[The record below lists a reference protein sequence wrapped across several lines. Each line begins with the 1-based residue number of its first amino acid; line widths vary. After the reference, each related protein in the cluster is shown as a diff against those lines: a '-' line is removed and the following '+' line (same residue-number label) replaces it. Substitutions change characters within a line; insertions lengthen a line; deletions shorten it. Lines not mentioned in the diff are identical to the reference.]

1 MAVQD
6 CDKISNIVAIQ
17 LLAWNDDLAKEI
29 AELAA
34 TKNYAQT
41 TIAKLWEGGKDLAW
55 RGVNSLELMA
65 KSAEIKIDAIVQSY
79 ILKWQAWEEAL
90 MEVAKQMSKTKDSL
104 YWWVKLLEM
113 IRGGSDVDIKE
124 VARLWDSTLNTSEA
138 MKQMEDAIADYIA
151 SDYSIYRAYNAI
163 EDTLSDAS
171 KKIKDAKQSTKD
183 AKVRL
188 DKGIITDKEFR
199 KIKKENDLTIKT
211 LTKEKEDIKEALKKD
226 YKLAMDKIK
235 EGWNPTGFSKL
246 DSEWAA
252 IKKVFWNEPEKA
264 GKLWTNYIMAREL
277 LAWWEMADEVISIL
291 AKEWENLAWDLTEEW
306 IVKCTNLDTLI
317 ARAFTNTEQ
326 LCNNWILRELYRDK
340 LIQLSAW
347 IRLTEENA
355 DKVKTLINTSLFAEE
370 GMTLSDVMLD
380 NRAYRSMKNLGY
392 KVTERDWERI
402 LNDLQNI
409 AEKFSEDIFWEED
422 IVIKIA
428 WQEVKPQDV
437 VQLIYN
443 ITWDENIIKLLNSRN
458 FSDTSILSIATQK
471 LLWNNDLARQWII
484 NLFKKGK
491 EWSKVTN
498 VRWVFFRA
506 LTGMEVPDWAKVWYF
521 DYRRA
526 LYTKDELSDSKAR
539 LYDLIADKNKL
550 RVEWDIAWDF
560 TKDWQ
565 YSQENVEKLANE
577 IKTNLKWGFLV
588 VNDARWWDNQLLREA
603 VDKLRKEW
611 DLTILYPK
619 GGQMSSFIREWDN
632 LFFKTID
639 DGVYD
644 NVAWTISIQSLWEA
658 KPTREI
664 IASAYEAATGRNW
677 DRLRYQASYND
688 WWVDSLGR
696 QISDQQV
703 EHFSK
708 VHSEMRDENW
718 NLKSAFHWTTKPGF
732 KIFDSR
738 VWDSRFWEYKFWD
751 VNAIYFTSSKENAL
765 TYTDIWVEED
775 WNVIECYLDIR
786 NPYIVDW
793 KWEAWLRMEDEN
805 IRKTFAKEYNKI
817 KKKWSK
823 NVKIANHLDELNEDL
838 KLFNYVLEE
847 DGDGYYHF
855 IYKWDNTKF
864 WQRHIVSYS
873 LDDTNEL
880 FEYWWDYLKV
890 DKLTRFDTDSVVRY
904 VLMQN
909 ARWANYD
916 WIIFKNIRDTWPR
929 WSILEQ
935 ELVDDYVIF
944 NSNQAKTVD
953 NRLPTADPNMH
964 FMEREEVTY
973 NKKWQSLDWNKLTD
987 QQVEYFDGAKTW
999 EDWELKDG
1007 IAELYHGTANWPF
1020 TKFDS
1025 TKANPEWDWWA
1036 GYYSS
1041 NNKLDVHSNYEWWWP
1056 DLEWKISKRADILE
1070 NEWLSREDAEKIARQ
1085 ELENEPA
1092 MLTVYV
1098 KMKNP
1103 AVVGKTIIFD
1113 ELDEDIAYLQDTILD
1128 SARMKYALTDRDE
1141 REIMQIVY
1149 ESLDEWWI
1157 EIEAFKKRLGMALW
1171 DSVVDDTGNL
1181 VSNDIARLILKDL
1194 WYDWIIDPTVA
1205 SKFKWMWLWDWT
1217 VHYIAFEENQYKFVN
1232 NLTPSDNLDMTLQR
1246 RLWQY
1251 SDQADMPATDAL
1263 KVQMFTKD
1271 RTVADIANWYWFP
1284 VEYIHNTDLIQW
1296 IKAYWAYWNGV
1307 IYFTDIV
1314 KESTPPHELFHWIF
1328 NMYVK
1333 GQDSDMYERVLRES
1347 SELFW
1352 VSEYKA
1358 EEILADSFADWF
1370 RTWEFTYWEKL
1381 KKEAEE
1387 LLSKEWKI
1395 KKKGLNKEQKSLVAQ
1410 VLEYFKEIA
1419 RQLWILDNHRAE
1431 VKQMFED
1438 MVNMKYLPDD
1448 WKPINP
1454 ETALAKYN
1462 KELNDAAV
1470 NYFWKMLGL
1479 DSTDPLYVR
1488 NVETKLSEM
1497 LWIDIQTFDSF
1508 TDKASLYR
1516 RIDKQLALERLT
1528 TGNFDRDIVN
1538 IGNVRNEIN
1547 ALSEDDLEKQI
1558 KDKLWVLVNWWP
1570 IKWNENIELIR
1581 EAWFNYNTA
1590 EDMSQLLSAEWKI
1603 ISLVNWVQPASLSLE
1618 DLKTL
1623 FKDKDALKR
1632 RYKEMFFPEQEVTDK
1647 ELDMFVRQIN
1657 WDVYDS
1663 LSIQFVEN
1671 LVKEWYDLPLI
1682 NAKTAMY
1689 DYLNGKLDLN
1699 SDFARAFMYKNN
1711 IAMTSDNLNAI
1722 VEWALPREFSFDFTT
1737 FENKLADESLQWDVS
1752 RVIKREN
1759 QFLPDTYTALSAIEW
1774 ARAWESLWWAEYQ
1787 VLKGT
1792 IDKYVKAM
1800 KEWVRNSK
1808 FTFKDAQK
1816 LKQDFSYAMDTFEQE
1831 IILPKYSKFL
1841 TPEERQSLLWIK
1853 YTAPI
1858 AVWWQNAREVEKML
1872 DNWANRILWR
1882 EEVWPNWERIIHKW
1896 SYQNTMSQL
1905 ASDNDINVAI
1915 AKWYNANDLDEA
1927 TINRIE
1933 RRRNQLISNWSTI
1946 KEINW
1951 EYVVYDVKETLWQTL
1966 NNMPSSIEWYAG
1978 ILALGREWIENLTN
1992 KQAYVLLR
2000 YLEAAKALATT
2011 SNYTTQLMYKQTP
2024 LLAQYSFFTTYAVD
2038 ANTWLPRVMWNNSLA
2053 SDNFFTDILA
2063 SNTIDQDIKNDIF
2076 SDIIKWFR
2084 KNKYVGEDELG
2095 EMIDKAIS
2103 RQIDE
2108 LWKLNTFSPQEIE
2121 TARWKMKN
2129 IYTNMFIPY
2138 SYLRDLPV
2146 EWGIKEKLESTI
2158 KEAYNQAIKDLKAAW
2173 ASDTDDIQK
2182 MIMIRMDDWSSKN
2195 LSDLANVKIDDWKK
2209 TIFNDES
2216 ILVRWADEVNVD
2228 EKFNWRFWEDDEDVE
2243 RRLTKEQKRLR
2254 ENIQNQYTATL
2265 KAIENQSQIISDAE
2279 RELMVSFMSD
2289 VRTDLRK
2296 YSLTNKMVDAL
2307 DAVSWMWEEVA
2318 RWMKNYIIWLRWM
2331 WAYGKMWTSAGIWA
2345 RYDKVREAYRS
2356 FYNMPLESLMK
2367 AKPRNAAEEVAWNAA
2382 RYFKNLERMLGS
2394 ADWKT
2399 WVTTSEAVNK
2409 AFYHIWETF
2418 MNLWA
2423 NWASETWWIRWL
2435 FWMLSWIEQ
2444 NQVLKFFKFS
2454 NPWQASYVKM
2464 FKQSHRRDERLL
2476 EWVGGYRD
2484 YVETI
2489 NNIDRETF
2497 NRLFGTNY
2505 SDWVFK
2511 RVLQWLTW
2519 FTLAG
2524 GWFARRI
2531 NKLLDVAN
2539 SSRLAFRM
2547 LMSYPWQLLTIPQ
2560 QWVAYFLKQIWYEQ
2574 ALWIEDMWRIDAI
2587 RESFWVLDWAYNEL
2601 NITGKLNFNPDSLD
2615 KNAFYNRYWIPTM
2628 KDLYEETG
2636 ITTADD
2642 YINMYAKVDKKYSKP
2657 WKMSNWIKWLDPYKD
2672 NANNFIDWIFA
2683 RNFKN
2688 VAFVKWLRDNSYMKF
2703 SSAEDFLAFMDDA
2716 TVSAE
2721 VKSRLMDAVA
2731 AASGRNFRNI
2741 LWLGFWWLDRP
2752 IGWAGWQNCLYWLMQ
2767 MLNFRWSWW
2776 QNIFKQT
2783 WENFWRLYKATLW
2796 MPWLSREAREKL
2808 VDYLWNTP
2816 EFVNFVTAML
2826 HDLEWSFKLTRYQD
2840 NGRWPDENE
2849 DPWYYFLDYL
2859 SYVRETMNMV
2869 SQWYQ
2874 GIQSFWPLR
2883 PFHEQMNSIL
2893 ESQMDPTIYH
2903 DTWWVWAFFN
2913 ALWKNF
2919 GRQWKPVNWLIEAA
2933 WAFESGERANLK
2945 AYFEKQFFNLSFWSL
2960 RYMVNE
2966 DENSYWYTYEV
2977 SWQVWWI
2984 PSIAMWEA
2992 QIWSDKSFMYAL
3004 DNSETW
3010 KAMQLIADDDVAWED
3025 KKKYRGN
3032 LRKAFVNGSQLFKT
3046 IKNFNKVRKGEY
3058 SKSFFS
3064 SEDLAWIIQQTKA
3077 WKEFYDKWY
3086 VIPSTNKEAEIFMNT
3101 ILNHSQYRPWSREFN
3116 KSLLQFE
3123 DYWHMD
3129 KWKWNA
3135 GDAEMELWLQHMKY
3149 ETNEHWEFV
3158 KKNWKRVVDENWDKL
3173 ITNVKQYY
3181 SNEEY
3186 VANVIYN
3193 YSKDWL
3199 DEHSTDPNYPLYLKM
3214 LWQWNAHML
3223 IESEMDRQ
3231 KAIKNKWLK
3240 KDLKWTDAN
3249 MEAADYR
3256 DTLMRMW
3263 NSVLDGDNITFFEK
3277 LNRLDEDD
3285 ATLAA
3290 LKIIYDQSTELW
3302 RTDIEKFFNIETSKE
3317 DDTIVE
3323 DVKLKSQ
3330 YESVLRQIWQ
3340 IGRAIDEWNEE
3351 RVLAVMSSLTHQF
3364 KNDDP
3369 TGEITAMVINSTYDR
3384 INDAK
3389 NLSPAM
3395 KNEMMIGL
3403 FYDNK
3408 DFIQRNPEKLR
3419 ELLWDAYDE
3428 YARKMN
3434 EMLYKWDGQIIS
3446 NMEELVSRN
3455 EDNIEL
3461 ISGALKKWSG
3471 ASRAIKNAAMKLSWI
3486 SGSWTWNWSYRT
3498 GQRAWQGY
3506 WEWVPV
3512 KIKWADLVKE
3522 LWLKGYNPTNVNE
3535 IVFKHT
3541 PTADFSLSKDIN
3553 RKVKTTK
3560 TQTVSSK
3567 KQLSNIESKTT
3578 KALEAES

>member
-41 TIAKLWEGGKDLAW
+41 TIAKLWGEWKDLVW
-55 RGVNSLELMA
+55 RSVNSLELMA

-90 MEVAKQMSKTKDSL
+90 MEVARQMSKTKDSL

-138 MKQMEDAIADYIA
+138 MKQMEDTIADYIA

-171 KKIKDAKQSTKD
+171 KKIKDVKQSTKD
-183 AKVRL
+183 AKARL
-188 DKGIITDKEFR
+188 DRGIITDKEFK

-211 LTKEKEDIKEALKKD
+211 LTKEKEDIREALKKD
-226 YKLAMDKIK
+226 YKLAVDKIK

-264 GKLWTNYIMAREL
+264 GRLWTNYIMAREL
-277 LAWWEMADEVISIL
+277 LAWWEMADEIISIL

-380 NRAYRSMKNLGY
+380 NRAYRSMKSLGY

-458 FSDTSILSIATQK
+458 FSDTSVLSIATQK

-639 DGVYD
+639 DGIYD

-688 WWVDSLGR
+688 WWVDNLGR

-703 EHFSK
+703 EYFARSAA
-708 VHSEMRDENW
+708 RDENG
-718 NLKSAFHWTTKPGF
+718 NLMVFYHWTNVKFDTFDINAARRQSDIQWMFFSEREDDARWYWQNVWEYYLNITNPAPASVAYDKVF
-732 KIFDSR
+732 KKYKWQTNAWVLAREELQRMGYDWVQSYQWEWIVFDS
-738 VWDSRFWEYKFWD
+738 
-751 VNAIYFTSSKENAL
+751 
-765 TYTDIWVEED
+765 
-775 WNVIECYLDIR
+775 
-786 NPYIVDW
+786 
-793 KWEAWLRMEDEN
+793 
-805 IRKTFAKEYNKI
+805 
-817 KKKWSK
+817 
-823 NVKIANHLDELNEDL
+823 
-838 KLFNYVLEE
+838 
-847 DGDGYYHF
+847 
-855 IYKWDNTKF
+855 
-864 WQRHIVSYS
+864 
-873 LDDTNEL
+873 
-880 FEYWWDYLKV
+880 
-890 DKLTRFDTDSVVRY
+890 
-904 VLMQN
+904 
-909 ARWANYD
+909 
-916 WIIFKNIRDTWPR
+916 
-929 WSILEQ
+929 
-935 ELVDDYVIF
+935 
-944 NSNQAKTVD
+944 NQIKTVD
-953 NRLPTADPNMH
+953 NRLPTADPNIH
-964 FMEREEVTY
+964 FMTRSVDIDTMIPT
-973 NKKWQSLDWNKLTD
+973 KW
-987 QQVEYFDGAKTW
+987 
-999 EDWELKDG
+999 
-1007 IAELYHGTANWPF
+1007 
-1020 TKFDS
+1020 
-1025 TKANPEWDWWA
+1025 
-1036 GYYSS
+1036 
-1041 NNKLDVHSNYEWWWP
+1041 
-1056 DLEWKISKRADILE
+1056 
-1070 NEWLSREDAEKIARQ
+1070 
-1085 ELENEPA
+1085 
-1092 MLTVYV
+1092 
-1098 KMKNP
+1098 
-1103 AVVGKTIIFD
+1103 
-1113 ELDEDIAYLQDTILD
+1113 ELDEYLSSHDITKMMKEWLGTTDNIEDAIFITADGEFIDWIKFRGIYDIAETWGSEVQVEHYSAIDAIVFNDWTRLWHLNEWSEASQAILPTIMDKENLI
-1128 SARMKYALTDRDE
+1128 RMRYFPE
-1141 REIMQIVY
+1141 
-1149 ESLDEWWI
+1149 
-1157 EIEAFKKRLGMALW
+1157 KKQLIL
-1171 DSVVDDTGNL
+1171 S
-1181 VSNDIARLILKDL
+1181 VSNQNLTEWQKRRLSDILKDINE
-1194 WYDWIIDPTVA
+1194 Y
-1205 SKFKWMWLWDWT
+1205 WDWRIDIDWPELKWWYT
-1217 VHYIAFEENQYKFVN
+1217 KIIEPWQKINISDIEWALKTMDERVVYQTNEEILERNKKIKFYWDAEYTTDINNQLSNDV
-1232 NLTPSDNLDMTLQR
+1232 SR
-1246 RLWQY
+1246 RHMRRIWQY
-1251 SDQADMPATDAL
+1251 SDQADMSITDAL

-1271 RTVADIANWYWFP
+1271 RTWEQIATDYGFSI
-1284 VEYIHNTDLIQW
+1284 EYVHWTDMIQW
-1296 IKAYWAYWNGV
+1296 VKAYWAYWNGV

-1314 KESTPPHELFHWIF
+1314 KESTPPHELFHGIF

-1333 GQDSDMYERVLRES
+1333 WQDPDMYERVLADS
-1347 SELFW
+1347 MELFW
-1352 VSEYKA
+1352 VSRRDA
-1358 EEILADSFADWF
+1358 EELMANSFADYF

-1381 KKEAEE
+1381 KKEAEGI
-1387 LLSKEWKI
+1387 LAKEWKI
-1395 KKKGLNKEQKSLVAQ
+1395 KKKWLNKEQKSLVAQ

-1448 WKPINP
+1448 WKPVNP

-1497 LWIDIQTFDSF
+1497 LWIDLQTFDSF
-1508 TDKASLYR
+1508 TNKASLYR

-1538 IGNVRNEIN
+1538 IGNVRKEIN
-1547 ALSEDDLEKQI
+1547 ALSDEDLEKQI

-1792 IDKYVKAM
+1792 IDKYVEAM

-1927 TINRIE
+1927 TIKRIE
-1933 RRRNQLISNWSTI
+1933 RRRDQLISNWSTI
-1946 KEINW
+1946 KEVNW

-1978 ILALGREWIENLTN
+1978 ILALGREWIESLTN

-2038 ANTWLPRVMWNNSLA
+2038 ASTWLPRVMWNNSLA

-2182 MIMIRMDDWSSKN
+2182 MIMIRMDDWTSKN

-2228 EKFNWRFWEDDEDVE
+2228 EKFNWRFWEDSDDVE

-2254 ENIQNQYTATL
+2254 ENIQNQYAATL
-2265 KAIENQSQIISDAE
+2265 KAIENQSQIISDSE

-2331 WAYGKMWTSAGIWA
+2331 WTYGKFRTADIWA

-2394 ADWKT
+2394 VDWKT

-2423 NWASETWWIRWL
+2423 NWASETSWIRWL

-2454 NPWQASYVKM
+2454 NPNQPSYVKM

-2524 GWFARRI
+2524 GWFYRRI

-2601 NITGKLNFNPDSLD
+2601 NIMGKLNFNPDSLD

-2657 WKMSNWIKWLDPYKD
+2657 WKMSSWIKWLDPYKD

-2688 VAFVKWLRDNSYMKF
+2688 IAFVKWLRDNSYMKF
-2703 SSAEDFLAFMDDA
+2703 SSAEDFLEFMNDA

-2731 AASGRNFRNI
+2731 ASSGRNFRNI

-2919 GRQWKPVNWLIEAA
+2919 GRQWKPVNRLIELA
-2933 WAFESGERANLK
+2933 WAYESWWLSNMR

-3025 KKKYRGN
+3025 KKKYWGN
-3032 LRKAFVNGSQLFKT
+3032 LGKAFVNGSQLFKT

-3058 SKSFFS
+3058 NKSFFS
-3064 SEDLAWIIQQTKA
+3064 SEDLAWTIQQTKA

-3086 VIPSTNKEAEIFMNT
+3086 VIPSTNEEAVTFIKT
-3101 ILNHSQYRPWSREFN
+3101 ILNHSEYRPGSKQFN

-3123 DYWHMD
+3123 DFGHMD
-3129 KWKWNA
+3129 AAKWNT
-3135 GDAEMELWLQHMKY
+3135 GDAQMELWLEHMKY
-3149 ETNEHWEFV
+3149 KTNEHWEFV
-3158 KKNWKRVVDENWDKL
+3158 KKDWERVVDENWNKL

-3214 LWQWNAHML
+3214 LWQWNANML
-3223 IESEMDRQ
+3223 IDSELNRI
-3231 KAIKNKWLK
+3231 KAIRNKWVK
-3240 KDLKWTDAN
+3240 WDLKWTDAN
-3249 MEAADYR
+3249 LNAAEYR
-3256 DTLMRMW
+3256 DMILRMG
-3263 NSVLDGDNITFFEK
+3263 NSILDWDNITFFEK

-3302 RTDIEKFFNIETSKE
+3302 RTDIEKFFDIETNKE
-3317 DDTIVE
+3317 DDAIVE

-3340 IGRAIDEWNEE
+3340 IGRAIDEWNAD
-3351 RVLAVMSSLTHQF
+3351 RVIATMSSLTHQF
-3364 KNDDP
+3364 KNADP
-3369 TGEITAMVINSTYDR
+3369 TGEVTAMVINSTYDR
-3384 INDAK
+3384 INEAK
-3389 NLSPAM
+3389 NMGPAL

-3428 YARKMN
+3428 FARKMN

-3455 EDNIEL
+3455 EDNIKA

-3471 ASRAIKNAAMKLSWI
+3471 ASKAIKSSAMNLSWA
-3486 SGSWTWNWSYRT
+3486 SGSWIWNWKYKT

-3535 IVFKHT
+3535 IVFKYT
-3541 PTADFSLSKDIN
+3541 PHIDLSLKKDIN
-3553 RKVKTTK
+3553 REVKWPK
-3560 TQTVSSK
+3560 TQTISSK
-3567 KQLSNIESKTT
+3567 KQLSNLEKKTT
-3578 KALEAES
+3578 KALETES

>member
-41 TIAKLWEGGKDLAW
+41 TIAKLWGEWEDLAW
-55 RGVNSLELMA
+55 RSVNSLELMA

-90 MEVAKQMSKTKDSL
+90 MEVAKQMSKEKRSL
-104 YWWVKLLEM
+104 YGWVKLLEM

-124 VARLWDSTLNTSEA
+124 VARLWDNTLDTSTA
-138 MKQMEDAIADYIA
+138 MKQMEDTIADYVA

-163 EDTLSDAS
+163 EDTLADTS
-171 KKIKDAKQSTKD
+171 KKIDDAKQTIKD

-188 DKGIITDKEFR
+188 DRWIITDKEFR

-211 LTKEKEDIKEALKKD
+211 LTKEKDEIKEVLEKD
-226 YKLAMDKIK
+226 YKLAIDKIK
-235 EGWNPTGFSKL
+235 AGWNPTWFSKL

-252 IKKVFWNEPEKA
+252 IKKVFWNDTTKA
-264 GKLWTNYIMAREL
+264 SKTWTNYIMAREL
-277 LAWWEMADEVISIL
+277 LAWWEMADEVLSVL
-291 AKEWENLAWDLTEEW
+291 AKEWENLVWDLTEEW

-326 LCNNWILRELYRDK
+326 LCNNWMLRELYRDK
-340 LIQLSAW
+340 LIQLSVW
-347 IRLTEENA
+347 TRLTEENA
-355 DKVKTLINTSLFAEE
+355 SKVKTLINTSLFAEE
-370 GMTLSDVMLD
+370 GMTLSDVVLD
-380 NRAYRSMKNLGY
+380 NRVYRSMKNLGY
-392 KVTERDWERI
+392 KVTEGDGERI
-402 LNDLQNI
+402 LNDLQRI
-409 AEKFSEDIFWEED
+409 AKAFAEDTFWDED

-428 WQEVKPQDV
+428 WQEMRPQDV
-437 VQLIYN
+437 VQLIYDA
-443 ITWDENIIKLLNSRN
+443 TWDENIIKLLNSKN

-471 LLWNNDLARQWII
+471 LLWNNELAREWII
-484 NLFKKGK
+484 NLFKKWK
-491 EWSKVTN
+491 EWNKITN
-498 VRWVFFRA
+498 SRWVFFRA

-539 LYDLIADKNKL
+539 LYDLISDKNKL
-550 RVEWDIAWDF
+550 RVEWDAVWDF

-619 GGQMSSFIREWDN
+619 WGQMSSFVWEWDN

-639 DGVYD
+639 DNLYD
-644 NVAWTISIQSLWEA
+644 DIAWTISIQSLWAA

-664 IASAYEAATGRNW
+664 LASAYEAATGRNG
-677 DRLRYQASYND
+677 DKLRYQASYSD
-688 WWVDSLGR
+688 WWVDNLGR

-703 EHFSK
+703 EYFARS
-708 VHSEMRDENW
+708 VTRDENG
-718 NLKSAFHWTTKPGF
+718 NLMVFYHWTNVKFDTFDINAARRHTDIQWMFFSEREEEAKWYWQNVWEYYLNITNPAPASVAYDKVF
-732 KIFDSR
+732 KKYRWQTNAWVLAREELQRMGYDWVQSYSWEWIVFDS
-738 VWDSRFWEYKFWD
+738 
-751 VNAIYFTSSKENAL
+751 NQ
-765 TYTDIWVEED
+765 
-775 WNVIECYLDIR
+775 
-786 NPYIVDW
+786 
-793 KWEAWLRMEDEN
+793 
-805 IRKTFAKEYNKI
+805 I
-817 KKKWSK
+817 K
-823 NVKIANHLDELNEDL
+823 A
-838 KLFNYVLEE
+838 
-847 DGDGYYHF
+847 
-855 IYKWDNTKF
+855 
-864 WQRHIVSYS
+864 
-873 LDDTNEL
+873 
-880 FEYWWDYLKV
+880 
-890 DKLTRFDTDSVVRY
+890 
-904 VLMQN
+904 
-909 ARWANYD
+909 
-916 WIIFKNIRDTWPR
+916 
-929 WSILEQ
+929 
-935 ELVDDYVIF
+935 
-944 NSNQAKTVD
+944 VD
-953 NRLPTADPNMH
+953 NRLPTTDSNTH
-964 FMEREEVTY
+964 FMERENLYTINWKDRSEYYALPTEKELEEY
-973 NKKWQSLDWNKLTD
+973 LKKHNIEQ
-987 QQVEYFDGAKTW
+987 
-999 EDWELKDG
+999 ELKDLFW
-1007 IAELYHGTANWPF
+1007 ITDDPNDAIFITTDWEFISWYWLDKEKYPWTQWIQVEHETAMDVLFFWDRRWIWRWLWRESRAWHHLLPLVMWKTWLIRVRPQLNGTFSIQVGKRWITNFQKSAI
-1020 TKFDS
+1020 
-1025 TKANPEWDWWA
+1025 WDIIKE
-1036 GYYSS
+1036 Y
-1041 NNKLDVHSNYEWWWP
+1041 NT
-1056 DLEWKISKRADILE
+1056 
-1070 NEWLSREDAEKIARQ
+1070 SR
-1085 ELENEPA
+1085 NS
-1092 MLTVYV
+1092 
-1098 KMKNP
+1098 
-1103 AVVGKTIIFD
+1103 GKTIFFESSAWQYNKEIRD
-1113 ELDEDIAYLQDTILD
+1113 EITNIDRIIELADNAPEFKYFNAVVD
-1128 SARMKYALTDRDE
+1128 SHNKNIDKIWERVNIGDKLIPDNISRMKRVKGYAS
-1141 REIMQIVY
+1141 Q
-1149 ESLDEWWI
+1149 
-1157 EIEAFKKRLGMALW
+1157 
-1171 DSVVDDTGNL
+1171 
-1181 VSNDIARLILKDL
+1181 
-1194 WYDWIIDPTVA
+1194 P
-1205 SKFKWMWLWDWT
+1205 
-1217 VHYIAFEENQYKFVN
+1217 
-1232 NLTPSDNLDMTLQR
+1232 DM
-1246 RLWQY
+1246 
-1251 SDQADMPATDAL
+1251 SITDAL
-1263 KVQMFTKD
+1263 KVEMFTKD
-1271 RTVADIANWYWFP
+1271 RTAQQIIDGYWFP
-1284 VEYIHNTDLIQW
+1284 MKILHDTDLIEW
-1296 IKAYWAYWNGV
+1296 VKAWWAWGDNMLQ
-1307 IYFTDIV
+1307 FTDMV
-1314 KESTPPHELFHWIF
+1314 KESTVPHELFHAIF
-1328 NMYVK
+1328 NTYVGK
-1333 GQDSDMYERVLRES
+1333 EQYDRVLEDAMK
-1347 SELFW
+1347 LFQ
-1352 VSEYKA
+1352 VNAYNA
-1358 EEILADSFADWF
+1358 EEILANSFADWF
-1370 RTWEFTYWEKL
+1370 KTWNFTYWDKL
-1381 KKEAEE
+1381 KAIT
-1387 LLSKEWKI
+1387 W
-1395 KKKGLNKEQKSLVAQ
+1395 KKKLTKEQKTFLQRVKDFFEDLAETLWLVD
-1410 VLEYFKEIA
+1410 
-1419 RQLWILDNHRAE
+1419 RHRAE
-1431 VKQMFED
+1431 VEQMFED

-1448 WKPINP
+1448 WKPVNP
-1454 ETALAKYN
+1454 ETALTKYN

-1470 NYFWKMLGL
+1470 NYFWKMLWL
-1479 DSTDPLYVR
+1479 DATDPLYAR
-1488 NVETKLSEM
+1488 NVETKLADM
-1497 LWIDIQTFDSF
+1497 LWISLDSFDSF

-1516 RIDKQLALERLT
+1516 RIDKQLWLELLT
-1528 TGNFDRDIVN
+1528 TGKFDREIVDIVN
-1538 IGNVRNEIN
+1538 IRKEIGG
-1547 ALSEDDLEKQI
+1547 LSEDDLEKQI
-1558 KDKLWVLVNWWP
+1558 KDELWVLAEWWA

-1603 ISLVNWVQPASLSLE
+1603 ISLIKWTQSASLSLG
-1618 DLKTL
+1618 DLKKL
-1623 FKDKDALKR
+1623 FKDKEELKK
-1632 RYKEMFFPEQEVTDK
+1632 RYKEMFFAEQEVDDK
-1647 ELDMFVRQIN
+1647 VLDKFVKQIN

-1722 VEWALPREFSFDFTT
+1722 IEWALPREFSFDFTT
-1737 FENKLADESLQWDVS
+1737 FENKLADESSQGNIS
-1752 RVIKREN
+1752 RVIKRKN
-1759 QFLPDTYTALSAIEW
+1759 QFLPDTYTALSAIEG
-1774 ARAWESLWWAEYQ
+1774 ARAWENLWWAEYQ

-1792 IDKYVKAM
+1792 VDKYVKAM
-1800 KEWVRNSK
+1800 KEWVKNSD
-1808 FTFKDAQK
+1808 FTFRDAQK
-1816 LKQDFSYAMDTFEQE
+1816 LKQEFSYAMDTFEQE

-1853 YTAPI
+1853 YSAPI

-1882 EEVWPNWERIIHKW
+1882 EEIWPNWERIVHKW

-1905 ASDNDINVAI
+1905 ANDNDINVAI
-1915 AKWYNANDLDEA
+1915 AKWYDAGSLDDA
-1927 TINRIE
+1927 TIKRIE
-1933 RRRNQLISNWSTI
+1933 RRRDQLISNWSTI
-1946 KEINW
+1946 KEVNW
-1951 EYVVYDVKETLWQTL
+1951 EYVVYDVKETLRQTL

-1978 ILALGREWIENLTN
+1978 ILALGREGIESLTN

-2038 ANTWLPRVMWNNSLA
+2038 ASTWLPRVMWNNSLA
-2053 SDNFFTDILA
+2053 SDNFFADILS
-2063 SNTIDQDIKNDIF
+2063 SNAIDQDIKKDVF
-2076 SDIIKWFR
+2076 ADIIKWFR
-2084 KNKYVGEDELG
+2084 ENKYVTEDELG
-2095 EMIDKAIS
+2095 KMIDKAID

-2108 LWKLNTFSPQEIE
+2108 LWKLDIFSPQEKK

-2138 SYLRDLPV
+2138 SYLRDLPI
-2146 EWGIKEKLESTI
+2146 EWGIREKLESTI
-2158 KEAYNQAIKDLKAAW
+2158 KEAYNQAIKDLQAAW

-2182 MIMIRMDDWSSKN
+2182 MIMIRMDDWGSKN
-2195 LSDLANVKIDDWKK
+2195 LSELANVKIDDWKK

-2243 RRLTKEQKRLR
+2243 RRLTKEQKKLR
-2254 ENIQNQYTATL
+2254 EDIQNQYSATL
-2265 KAIENQSQIISDAE
+2265 QAIENQSQIISDAE

-2307 DAVSWMWEEVA
+2307 DAVSWMWEEVS

-2331 WAYGKMWTSAGIWA
+2331 WTYGRIRTADIWA
-2345 RYDKVREAYRS
+2345 RYDKVREAYKT
-2356 FYNMPLESLMK
+2356 FYNMPLESLER
-2367 AKPRNAAEEVAWNAA
+2367 AKPRPWAEEVAWNAA
-2382 RYFKNLERMLGS
+2382 KYFKNLERMLGS
-2394 ADWKT
+2394 ADGVT
-2399 WVTTSEAVNK
+2399 WVTTSAEVNR
-2409 AFYHIWETF
+2409 AFYHIWEVF

-2444 NQVLKFFKFS
+2444 NQILKFFKFS
-2454 NPWQASYVKM
+2454 NPNQASYVKA
-2464 FKQSHRRDERLL
+2464 FKQTHKRDGRLL
-2476 EWVGGYRD
+2476 ELVGWYRD

-2489 NNIDRETF
+2489 NNITREQF
-2497 NRLFGTNY
+2497 NSLFGTNY
-2505 SDWVFK
+2505 SDWAFK
-2511 RVLQWLTW
+2511 RVLQWLSW

-2524 GWFARRI
+2524 WWFARRI

-2547 LMSYPWQLLTIPQ
+2547 MMSYPWQLLTIPQ
-2560 QWVAYFLKQIWYEQ
+2560 QWVAYFLKQLWYEQ

-2587 RESFWVLDWAYNEL
+2587 RESFWILDWAYNEL
-2601 NITGKLNFNPDSLD
+2601 NITRKLGFNPDSLD
-2615 KNAFYNRYWIPTM
+2615 KSAFYNRYWIPTTE
-2628 KDLYEETG
+2628 DLYKETG

-2657 WKMSNWIKWLDPYKD
+2657 WKISSWIKWLDPYKD

-2688 VAFVKWLRDNSYMKF
+2688 IAFVKWLRDNSYMKF
-2703 SSAEDFLAFMDDA
+2703 ASAEDFLEFMNDA

-2721 VKSRLMDAVA
+2721 VKSRLMDAIA
-2731 AASGRNFRNI
+2731 ASSGRNFRNI
-2741 LWLGFWWLDRP
+2741 LWLWFWWLDRP
-2752 IGWAGWQNCLYWLMQ
+2752 IGWAGWQNILYWLMQ
-2767 MLNFRWSWW
+2767 LFNFRWSWW

-2783 WENFWRLYKATLW
+2783 WENFWRMYKATLW

-2816 EFVNFVTAML
+2816 EFVNFVTALL
-2826 HDLEWSFKLTRYQD
+2826 HDLEWSFKLQRYQD

-2849 DPWYYFLDYL
+2849 DPRHYFLDYL
-2859 SYVRETMNMV
+2859 SYMRETMNMV

-2874 GIQSFWPLR
+2874 GIQSFWPIR
-2883 PFHEQMNSIL
+2883 PFYEWINSIL

-2919 GRQWKPVNWLIEAA
+2919 GRQRKPINWFVELA
-2933 WAFESGERANLK
+2933 WARQSWWPENMRAYIER
-2945 AYFEKQFFNLSFWSL
+2945 QFFNLSFWSL

-3010 KAMQLIADDDVAWED
+3010 KTIQLIADDDVAWSD

-3032 LRKAFVNGSQLFKT
+3032 LWKAFVNGSQLLKT
-3046 IKNFNKVRKGEY
+3046 GKNLIKIKNWEY
-3058 SKSFFS
+3058 NKSFFS

-3086 VIPSTNKEAEIFMNT
+3086 VIPSTNEEAVTFIKT
-3101 ILNHSQYRPWSREFN
+3101 ILNHSEYRPGSKQFN

-3123 DYWHMD
+3123 DFGHMD
-3129 KWKWNA
+3129 AAKWNA
-3135 GDAEMELWLQHMKY
+3135 GDAQMELWLEHMKY
-3149 ETNEHWEFV
+3149 KTNEHWEFV
-3158 KKNWKRVVDENWDKL
+3158 KKNWERVVDENWNKL
-3173 ITNVKQYY
+3173 ITNIKQYY

-3186 VANVIYN
+3186 VSNVIYN

-3199 DEHSTDPNYPLYLKM
+3199 DEHSSDPNYPLYLKM

-3223 IESEMDRQ
+3223 IESELNKR
-3231 KAIKNKWLK
+3231 KAIHNKWVK
-3240 KDLKWTDAN
+3240 WDLKWTDAN
-3249 MEAADYR
+3249 LDAAEYR
-3256 DTLMRMW
+3256 DMILKMG
-3263 NSVLDGDNITFFEK
+3263 NSILDGDNITFFEK

-3290 LKIIYDQSTELW
+3290 LKIIRDQATELW
-3302 RTDIEKFFNIETSKE
+3302 RTDIEKFFDVETSKE

-3323 DVKLKSQ
+3323 DVKLKPQ

-3340 IGRAIDEWNEE
+3340 IGRAIDEWNAD
-3351 RVLAVMSSLTHQF
+3351 RVIAIMSSLTHQF

-3384 INDAK
+3384 INEAK
-3389 NLSPAM
+3389 NLSPMM

-3408 DFIQRNPEKLR
+3408 DFIQRNPEKMR

-3446 NMEELVSRN
+3446 NMEELITRN
-3455 EDNIEL
+3455 EDAAEI
-3461 ISGALKKWSG
+3461 ISKAAKKWSW
-3471 ASRAIKNAAMKLSWI
+3471 ASKALKNAATNFSWI
-3486 SGSWTWNWSYRT
+3486 SGSWVGNGSHTT

-3512 KIKWADLVKE
+3512 KVKWADLVKE

-3541 PTADFSLSKDIN
+3541 PTADFSLAKDIN
-3553 RKVKTTK
+3553 RKIKTTK
-3560 TQTVSSK
+3560 SQTISSK
-3567 KQLSNIESKTT
+3567 KQLSKLEEKAAKAIET
-3578 KALEAES
+3578 ES

>member
-6 CDKISNIVAIQ
+6 CDEISNIVAIQ

-41 TIAKLWEGGKDLAW
+41 TLAKLWGEWKDLAW
-55 RGVNSLELMA
+55 RSVNSLELMA

-90 MEVAKQMSKTKDSL
+90 MEVAKQMSKEKRSL
-104 YWWVKLLEM
+104 YGWVKLLEM

-124 VARLWDSTLNTSEA
+124 VARLWDDTLDASTA
-138 MKQMEDAIADYIA
+138 MKQMEDTIADYVA

-163 EDTLSDAS
+163 EDTLADTS
-171 KKIKDAKQSTKD
+171 KKIDDAKQTIKD

-188 DKGIITDKEFR
+188 DRWIITDKEFR
-199 KIKKENDLTIKT
+199 KIKKENDLAIKT
-211 LTKEKEDIKEALKKD
+211 LTKEKDEIKEALKKD
-226 YKLAMDKIK
+226 YKLAIDKIK
-235 EGWNPTGFSKL
+235 AGWNPTWFSKL

-277 LAWWEMADEVISIL
+277 LAWWEMADEVLSVL

-326 LCNNWILRELYRDK
+326 LCNNWMLRELYRDK

-347 IRLTEENA
+347 TRLTEENVS
-355 DKVKTLINTSLFAEE
+355 KVKTLINTSLFAEE
-370 GMTLSDVMLD
+370 GMTLSDVVLD
-380 NRAYRSMKNLGY
+380 NRVYRSMKNLGY
-392 KVTERDWERI
+392 KVTERDGERI
-402 LNDLQNI
+402 LNDLQRVAKAF
-409 AEKFSEDIFWEED
+409 AEDTFWDED

-428 WQEVKPQDV
+428 WQEMKPQDV
-437 VQLIYN
+437 VQLIYDA
-443 ITWDENIIKLLNSRN
+443 TWDENIIKLLNSKN

-471 LLWNNDLARQWII
+471 LLWNNELAREWII
-484 NLFKKGK
+484 NLFKKWK
-491 EWSKVTN
+491 EWNKITN
-498 VRWVFFRA
+498 SRWVFFRA
-506 LTGMEVPDWAKVWYF
+506 LTGIEVPDGAKVWYF

-539 LYDLIADKNKL
+539 LYDMIANKNKL
-550 RVEWDIAWDF
+550 RVEWDTIWDF

-577 IKTNLKWGFLV
+577 IKANLKWGFLV

-619 GGQMSSFIREWDN
+619 GWQTSSFVWEWDN
-632 LFFKTID
+632 LFFKTVD
-639 DGVYD
+639 DNLYD
-644 NVAWTISIQSLWEA
+644 DIAWTISIQSLWAA

-664 IASAYEAATGRNW
+664 LASAYEAATGRNG
-677 DRLRYQASYND
+677 DKLRYQASYND
-688 WWVDSLGR
+688 WWVDNLGR

-703 EHFSK
+703 EHFAQS
-708 VHSEMRDENW
+708 VVRDENG
-718 NLKSAFHWTTKPGF
+718 NLLVVYHNTDAEFD
-732 KIFDSR
+732 IFDLSKASDWV
-738 VWDSRFWEYKFWD
+738 VWVGF
-751 VNAIYFTSSKENAL
+751 YFTPEAELAKD
-765 TYTDIWVEED
+765 YWGRR
-775 WNVIECYLDIR
+775 IEAYLDIR
-786 NPYIVDW
+786 NPLVLWMDYYDNFWKYITYDKMLAFVN
-793 KWEAWLRMEDEN
+793 WLRNVEWFDEKMIDKYIGEIN
-805 IRKTFAKEYNKI
+805 RKKYSRDDFGYWARESIMGEAKRLNKQ
-817 KKKWSK
+817 SE
-823 NVKIANHLDELNEDL
+823 VLD
-838 KLFNYVLEE
+838 V
-847 DGDGYYHF
+847 
-855 IYKWDNTKF
+855 
-864 WQRHIVSYS
+864 
-873 LDDTNEL
+873 
-880 FEYWWDYLKV
+880 
-890 DKLTRFDTDSVVRY
+890 LTRTT
-904 VLMQN
+904 
-909 ARWANYD
+909 WYD
-916 WIIFKNIRDTWPR
+916 WIALKPGSGYPD
-929 WSILEQ
+929 E
-935 ELVDDYVIF
+935 YVAF
-944 NSNQAKTVD
+944 SPNQIKAVD
-953 NRLPTADPNMH
+953 NRLPTADPNIH
-964 FMEREEVTY
+964 FMEREWRWYSLIPTKEEVDEYLSKNNISKKLEEIFWTTDNIEDAIFITADGKMIDGVSFTDKAWYYVTEYEWANIWAEHQAAIDYIIFHWNRWLKGHSQSTDASRFLLTAAMQKEGLIRFRYFPEGLHIDIWVATSKITKKQESIIQKIASRMNSDLKETIDEWDDWMKIKAFVYSMWDDEWRQWGGAVKTNERWILYPDNIINQIKSLEDVTDY
-973 NKKWQSLDWNKLTD
+973 NKWFPWMNIDELNKK
-987 QQVEYFDGAKTW
+987 QIQK
-999 EDWELKDG
+999 
-1007 IAELYHGTANWPF
+1007 AE
-1020 TKFDS
+1020 
-1025 TKANPEWDWWA
+1025 E
-1036 GYYSS
+1036 
-1041 NNKLDVHSNYEWWWP
+1041 EWWH
-1056 DLEWKISKRADILE
+1056 I
-1070 NEWLSREDAEKIARQ
+1070 
-1085 ELENEPA
+1085 
-1092 MLTVYV
+1092 V
-1098 KMKNP
+1098 
-1103 AVVGKTIIFD
+1103 TINSP
-1113 ELDEDIAYLQDTILD
+1113 E
-1128 SARMKYALTDRDE
+1128 
-1141 REIMQIVY
+1141 
-1149 ESLDEWWI
+1149 
-1157 EIEAFKKRLGMALW
+1157 
-1171 DSVVDDTGNL
+1171 DSVWEV
-1181 VSNDIARLILKDL
+1181 
-1194 WYDWIIDPTVA
+1194 
-1205 SKFKWMWLWDWT
+1205 F
-1217 VHYIAFEENQYKFVN
+1217 
-1232 NLTPSDNLDMTLQR
+1232 QR

-1251 SDQADMPATDAL
+1251 ASEEDMPITDAL
-1263 KVQMFTKD
+1263 KVEMFTKD
-1271 RTVADIANWYWFP
+1271 RTAQQIADGYWFP
-1284 VEYIHNTDLIQW
+1284 MKILHDTDLIEW
-1296 IKAYWAYWNGV
+1296 VKAWWAWGNGMLQ
-1307 IYFTDIV
+1307 FTDMV
-1314 KESTPPHELFHWIF
+1314 KESTVPHELFHAIF
-1328 NMYVK
+1328 NTYVGK
-1333 GQDSDMYERVLRES
+1333 EQYDRVLEDAS
-1347 SELFW
+1347 KLFQ
-1352 VSEYKA
+1352 VSKYDA
-1358 EEILADSFADWF
+1358 EEILANSFADWF
-1370 RTWEFTYWEKL
+1370 KTWNFTYWDKL
-1381 KKEAEE
+1381 KAI
-1387 LLSKEWKI
+1387 SW
-1395 KKKGLNKEQKSLVAQ
+1395 KKKLTKEQKTFLQRVKDFFEDLAETLWLVD
-1410 VLEYFKEIA
+1410 
-1419 RQLWILDNHRAE
+1419 RHRAE
-1431 VKQMFED
+1431 VEQMFED

-1448 WKPINP
+1448 WKPVNP
-1454 ETALAKYN
+1454 EMALAKYN

-1470 NYFWKMLGL
+1470 NYFWKMLWL
-1479 DSTDPLYVR
+1479 DATDPLYAR
-1488 NVETKLSEM
+1488 NVETKLADM
-1497 LWIDIQTFDSF
+1497 LWISLDSFDSF

-1516 RIDKQLALERLT
+1516 RIDKQLWLELLT
-1528 TGNFDRDIVN
+1528 TGKFDREIVDIVN
-1538 IGNVRNEIN
+1538 VRKEISD
-1547 ALSEDDLEKQI
+1547 LSEDDLEKQI
-1558 KDKLWVLVNWWP
+1558 KDKLWILVDWWP

-1603 ISLVNWVQPASLSLE
+1603 ISLVKWVQPASLSLE

-1632 RYKEMFFPEQEVTDK
+1632 KYKEMFFPEQEVDDK
-1647 ELDMFVRQIN
+1647 KLDKFVKQIN

-1737 FENKLADESLQWDVS
+1737 FENKLADDSLQGNIS

-1759 QFLPDTYTALSAIEW
+1759 QFLPDTYTALSAIEG
-1774 ARAWESLWWAEYQ
+1774 ARAWENLWWAEYQ

-1800 KEWVRNSK
+1800 KEWVKNSN
-1808 FTFKDAQK
+1808 FTFRDAQK
-1816 LKQDFSYAMDTFEQE
+1816 LKQEFSYAMDTFEQE

-1853 YTAPI
+1853 YSAPI

-1915 AKWYNANDLDEA
+1915 AKWYDASSLDDA
-1927 TINRIE
+1927 TIKRIE
-1933 RRRNQLISNWSTI
+1933 RRRDQLISNWSTI
-1946 KEINW
+1946 KEVNW
-1951 EYVVYDVKETLWQTL
+1951 EYVVYDVKETLWWTL

-1978 ILALGREWIENLTN
+1978 ILALGKDWIESLTN
-1992 KQAYVLLR
+1992 KQAYILLR

-2038 ANTWLPRVMWNNSLA
+2038 ASTWLPRVMWNNSLA
-2053 SDNFFTDILA
+2053 SDNFFTDILS
-2063 SNTIDQDIKNDIF
+2063 SNTIDQDIKKDVF
-2076 SDIIKWFR
+2076 ADIIKWFR
-2084 KNKYVGEDELG
+2084 KNKYVTEDELG
-2095 EMIDKAIS
+2095 KMIDGAIS

-2146 EWGIKEKLESTI
+2146 EWGIREKLESTI
-2158 KEAYNQAIKDLKAAW
+2158 KEAYNQAIKDLQAAW

-2243 RRLTKEQKRLR
+2243 RRLTKEQKKLR
-2254 ENIQNQYTATL
+2254 ENIQNQYSATL
-2265 KAIENQSQIISDAE
+2265 QAIENQSQIISDTE

-2331 WAYGKMWTSAGIWA
+2331 WTYGKFRTADIWA
-2345 RYDKVREAYRS
+2345 RYDKVREAYRT
-2356 FYNMPLESLMK
+2356 FYNMPLESLER
-2367 AKPRNAAEEVAWNAA
+2367 AKPRPWAEEVAWNAA

-2394 ADWKT
+2394 ADGAT
-2399 WVTTSEAVNK
+2399 WVTTSAEVNR
-2409 AFYHIWETF
+2409 AFYHLWEVF

-2444 NQVLKFFKFS
+2444 NQILKFFKFS
-2454 NPWQASYVKM
+2454 NSNQASYVEV
-2464 FKQSHRRDERLL
+2464 FKQTHKRDERLL
-2476 EWVGGYRD
+2476 EWIGWYRD
-2484 YVETI
+2484 YVENI
-2489 NNIDRETF
+2489 NKITREQF
-2497 NRLFGTNY
+2497 NSLFGTNY

-2511 RVLQWLTW
+2511 RVLQWLSW

-2524 GWFARRI
+2524 GWFYRRI

-2539 SSRLAFRM
+2539 SSWLAFRM
-2547 LMSYPWQLLTIPQ
+2547 MMSYPWQLLTIPQ

-2574 ALWIEDMWRIDAI
+2574 ALWIEDMWRIDTI
-2587 RESFWVLDWAYNEL
+2587 RESFWILDWAYNEL
-2601 NITGKLNFNPDSLD
+2601 NITRKLGFNPDSLD
-2615 KNAFYNRYWIPTM
+2615 KNAFYNRYWIPTT
-2628 KDLYEETG
+2628 KDLYEDTG

-2657 WKMSNWIKWLDPYKD
+2657 WKMSSWIKWLDPYKD

-2688 VAFVKWLRDNSYMKF
+2688 IAFVKWLRDNSYMKF
-2703 SSAEDFLAFMDDA
+2703 ASAEDFLEFMNDA

-2731 AASGRNFRNI
+2731 ASSGRNFRNI

-2752 IGWAGWQNCLYWLMQ
+2752 MGWAGWQNILYWLMQ
-2767 MLNFRWSWW
+2767 LLNFRWSWW

-2783 WENFWRLYKATLW
+2783 WENFWRMYKATLW

-2826 HDLEWSFKLTRYQD
+2826 HDLEWSFKLARYQD

-2849 DPWYYFLDYL
+2849 DPRYYFLDYL
-2859 SYVRETMNMV
+2859 SYIRETMNMV

-2874 GIQSFWPLR
+2874 GIQSFWPMR
-2883 PFHEQMNSIL
+2883 PFHEWVSSVL

-2919 GRQWKPVNWLIEAA
+2919 GRQWKPINWLVELA
-2933 WAFESGERANLK
+2933 WAGQSWWAENMRA
-2945 AYFEKQFFNLSFWSL
+2945 YIEKQFFNLSFWSL

-3010 KAMQLIADDDVAWED
+3010 KAIQLIADDDVAWSD
-3025 KKKYRGN
+3025 KKEYRGN
-3032 LRKAFVNGSQLFKT
+3032 LWKAFVNGSQLFKT
-3046 IKNFNKVRKGEY
+3046 GKNLIKIKNWEY
-3058 SKSFFS
+3058 NKSFFS
-3064 SEDLAWIIQQTKA
+3064 SEDLASIIQQTKA

-3086 VIPSTNKEAEIFMNT
+3086 VIPSTNEEAVTFIKT
-3101 ILNHSQYRPWSREFN
+3101 ILNHSEYRPGSRQFN

-3123 DYWHMD
+3123 DFGHMD
-3129 KWKWNA
+3129 AAKWNA
-3135 GDAEMELWLQHMKY
+3135 GDAQMELWLEHMKY
-3149 ETNEHWEFV
+3149 KTNEHWEFV
-3158 KKNWKRVVDENWDKL
+3158 KKNWERVVDENWNKL

-3186 VANVIYN
+3186 VSNVIYN

-3199 DEHSTDPNYPLYLKM
+3199 DEHSSDPNYPLYLKM

-3223 IESEMDRQ
+3223 IESELNKR
-3231 KAIKNKWLK
+3231 KAIHNKWVK
-3240 KDLKWTDAN
+3240 WDLKWTDAN
-3249 MEAADYR
+3249 LEAAEYR
-3256 DTLMRMW
+3256 DMILKMG
-3263 NSVLDGDNITFFEK
+3263 NSILDGDNITFFEK

-3290 LKIIYDQSTELW
+3290 LKIIRDQATELW
-3302 RTDIEKFFNIETSKE
+3302 RTDIEKFFDIETSKE

-3340 IGRAIDEWNEE
+3340 IGRAIDEWNAD
-3351 RVLAVMSSLTHQF
+3351 RVIAIMSSLTHQF

-3384 INDAK
+3384 INEAK
-3389 NLSPAM
+3389 NLSPMM

-3408 DFIQRNPEKLR
+3408 DFIQRNPEKMR

-3446 NMEELVSRN
+3446 NMEELITRN
-3455 EDNIEL
+3455 EDATEA
-3461 ISGALKKWSG
+3461 ISKATKKWSW
-3471 ASRAIKNAAMKLSWI
+3471 ASKALKNIATNFSWI
-3486 SGSWTWNWSYRT
+3486 SGSWVGNGKRTT

-3512 KIKWADLVKE
+3512 KVKWADLVKE
-3522 LWLKGYNPTNVNE
+3522 LWLKWYNPTNVNE
-3535 IVFKHT
+3535 IVFKYT
-3541 PTADFSLSKDIN
+3541 PTLDLNLSKDIN
-3553 RKVKTTK
+3553 RSVKTTK
-3560 TQTVSSK
+3560 SQTVSSK
-3567 KQLSNIESKTT
+3567 KQLSKLEEKAT
-3578 KALEAES
+3578 KAIEAES

>member
-41 TIAKLWEGGKDLAW
+41 TIAKLWGEWKDLAW
-55 RGVNSLELMA
+55 RSVNSLELMA

-90 MEVAKQMSKTKDSL
+90 MEVARQMSKTKDSL

-138 MKQMEDAIADYIA
+138 MKQMEDAISDYIA

-171 KKIKDAKQSTKD
+171 KKIEDAKQSTKD

-188 DKGIITDKEFR
+188 DRGIITDKEFK

-211 LTKEKEDIKEALKKD
+211 LTKEKEDIKDALKKD

-264 GKLWTNYIMAREL
+264 GRIWTNYIMAREL
-277 LAWWEMADEVISIL
+277 LAWWEMADEILSVL

-326 LCNNWILRELYRDK
+326 LCNNWMLRELYRDK

-380 NRAYRSMKNLGY
+380 NRAYRSMKGLGY
-392 KVTERDWERI
+392 KVTEKDWERI
-402 LNDLQNI
+402 VNDLERL

-428 WQEVKPQDV
+428 WQEVKPQDA

-619 GGQMSSFIREWDN
+619 GGQMSSFVWEWNN

-639 DGVYD
+639 DSVYD

-664 IASAYEAATGRNW
+664 LASAYEAATGRNW
-677 DRLRYQASYND
+677 DKLRYQASYND
-688 WWVDSLGR
+688 WGVDSLWR

-703 EHFSK
+703 EYFARSAA
-708 VHSEMRDENW
+708 RDEDG
-718 NLKSAFHWTTKPGF
+718 NLMVFYHWTNAKFDTFDINAARRQSDIQWMFFSEREDDARWYWQNVWEYYLNITNPAPASVAYDKVF
-732 KIFDSR
+732 KKYKWQTNAWVLAREELQRMGYDWVQSYQWEWIVFDS
-738 VWDSRFWEYKFWD
+738 
-751 VNAIYFTSSKENAL
+751 
-765 TYTDIWVEED
+765 
-775 WNVIECYLDIR
+775 
-786 NPYIVDW
+786 
-793 KWEAWLRMEDEN
+793 
-805 IRKTFAKEYNKI
+805 
-817 KKKWSK
+817 
-823 NVKIANHLDELNEDL
+823 
-838 KLFNYVLEE
+838 
-847 DGDGYYHF
+847 
-855 IYKWDNTKF
+855 
-864 WQRHIVSYS
+864 
-873 LDDTNEL
+873 
-880 FEYWWDYLKV
+880 
-890 DKLTRFDTDSVVRY
+890 
-904 VLMQN
+904 
-909 ARWANYD
+909 
-916 WIIFKNIRDTWPR
+916 
-929 WSILEQ
+929 
-935 ELVDDYVIF
+935 
-944 NSNQAKTVD
+944 NQIKTVD

-964 FMEREEVTY
+964 FQLVWWPRWATLAEVDEAINDWIILFHSTSNPDLKGFVNIKDMKKKQAQSKKILASAEKDAEKIRKKYPEDRSDWTSSQFSQYYKDMKPVYKKIQEARDIWLEVDNELLGKIWINWSRWWEWIYVTSRPYEREWVLSQQWVDIGENIYAIYIPKWAKEYKQAAWLWWELPEAVINSNEWIVLWKINPTWDLVWEARRLLNEQPYLPQPKRDIAIVDRWNARVKESRKTGDFSRAYDYDMVASQYNRMKNFLSQFEKWDLERLKKFSRVWQNVTDIDWWA
-973 NKKWQSLDWNKLTD
+973 KKNWIAVENLQAFIDNIELNALHNTKIFDNISLGEYYQLVWDWNKLAIDVTD
-987 QQVEYFDGAKTW
+987 VMRNSG
-999 EDWELKDG
+999 
-1007 IAELYHGTANWPF
+1007 
-1020 TKFDS
+1020 
-1025 TKANPEWDWWA
+1025 
-1036 GYYSS
+1036 
-1041 NNKLDVHSNYEWWWP
+1041 YEW
-1056 DLEWKISKRADILE
+1056 
-1070 NEWLSREDAEKIARQ
+1070 
-1085 ELENEPA
+1085 
-1092 MLTVYV
+1092 
-1098 KMKNP
+1098 
-1103 AVVGKTIIFD
+1103 G
-1113 ELDEDIAYLQDTILD
+1113 
-1128 SARMKYALTDRDE
+1128 
-1141 REIMQIVY
+1141 
-1149 ESLDEWWI
+1149 
-1157 EIEAFKKRLGMALW
+1157 
-1171 DSVVDDTGNL
+1171 
-1181 VSNDIARLILKDL
+1181 
-1194 WYDWIIDPTVA
+1194 
-1205 SKFKWMWLWDWT
+1205 
-1217 VHYIAFEENQYKFVN
+1217 
-1232 NLTPSDNLDMTLQR
+1232 PSYMR

-1251 SDQADMPATDAL
+1251 ADQPDMPITDAL

-1271 RTVADIANWYWFP
+1271 RTAADIANWYWFP
-1284 VEYIHNTDLIQW
+1284 IEYIHNTDLIQW
-1296 IKAYWAYWNGV
+1296 VKAYWAYWNGV

-1314 KESTPPHELFHWIF
+1314 KESTPPHELFHGIF

-1333 GQDSDMYERVLRES
+1333 GQDPDMYERVLKDS
-1347 SELFW
+1347 AELFW

-1358 EEILADSFADWF
+1358 EEILADSFAEWF

-1387 LLSKEWKI
+1387 MLAKEWKI
-1395 KKKGLNKEQKSLVAQ
+1395 KKKGLNKEQKSLIAQ

-1438 MVNMKYLPDD
+1438 MVNMKYLPDA
-1448 WKPINP
+1448 WKPVSA
-1454 ETALAKYN
+1454 EDALVKYN
-1462 KELNDAAV
+1462 KELNDTAV
-1470 NYFWKMLGL
+1470 NYFWKMLWL
-1479 DSTDPLYVR
+1479 DESDELYVR
-1488 NVETKLSEM
+1488 NVETKLAEM

-1516 RIDKQLALERLT
+1516 RIDKQLVLERLT

-1538 IGNVRNEIN
+1538 IGNVRKEIN

-1682 NAKTAMY
+1682 NTKTAMY

-2038 ANTWLPRVMWNNSLA
+2038 ASTWLPRVMWNNSLA

-2084 KNKYVGEDELG
+2084 KNKYVGENELG

-2182 MIMIRMDDWSSKN
+2182 MIMIRMDDWTSKN

-2216 ILVRWADEVNVD
+2216 ILVRWADEVDVD
-2228 EKFNWRFWEDDEDVE
+2228 ESQRFWEDSLDVE
-2243 RRLTKEQKRLR
+2243 NRVTKEQKRLR
-2254 ENIQNQYTATL
+2254 ENIQNQYAATL
-2265 KAIENQSQIISDAE
+2265 KAIENQSQIISDSE

-2331 WAYGKMWTSAGIWA
+2331 WTYGKFRTADIWA

-2356 FYNMPLESLMK
+2356 FYNMPLESLTK

-2394 ADWKT
+2394 VDWKT

-2454 NPWQASYVKM
+2454 NSNQPSYVKM

-2511 RVLQWLTW
+2511 RVLQWLSW
-2519 FTLAG
+2519 FTLSG

-2539 SSRLAFRM
+2539 SSWLAFRM

-2601 NITGKLNFNPDSLD
+2601 NITRKLGFNPDSLD
-2615 KNAFYNRYWIPTM
+2615 KNAFYNRYWIPTI

-2657 WKMSNWIKWLDPYKD
+2657 WKMSSWIKWLDPYKD

-2688 VAFVKWLRDNSYMKF
+2688 IAFVKWLRDNSYMKF
-2703 SSAEDFLAFMDDA
+2703 SSAEDFLEFMNDA

-2731 AASGRNFRNI
+2731 ASSSRNFRNI
-2741 LWLGFWWLDRP
+2741 LWLGFWWLDRA
-2752 IGWAGWQNCLYWLMQ
+2752 IGWAGWQNILYWLMQ
-2767 MLNFRWSWW
+2767 LFNFRWSWW

-2826 HDLEWSFKLTRYQD
+2826 HDLEWSFKLARYQD
-2840 NGRWPDENE
+2840 NGRRPDENE

-2919 GRQWKPVNWLIEAA
+2919 GRQRKPVNRLIELA
-2933 WAFESGERANLK
+2933 WAYESWWLPNMK

-3025 KKKYRGN
+3025 KKKYWGN

-3058 SKSFFS
+3058 NKSFLS
-3064 SEDLAWIIQQTKA
+3064 SDDLAEVIQTTKA
-3077 WKEFYDKWY
+3077 WREFYDKWY
-3086 VIPSTNKEAEIFMNT
+3086 VIPSTNEEAVTFIKT
-3101 ILNHSQYRPWSREFN
+3101 ILNHSEYRPGSKSFN

-3123 DYWHMD
+3123 DFGHMD
-3129 KWKWNA
+3129 AAKWNVA
-3135 GDAEMELWLQHMKY
+3135 DAEMELWLQHMKY
-3149 ETNEHWEFV
+3149 ETNKHWEFV
-3158 KKNWKRVVDENWDKL
+3158 KKNWEKVVSEDWNKL

-3181 SNEEY
+3181 NNEEY

-3193 YSKDWL
+3193 FSKNWL
-3199 DEHSTDPNYPLYLKM
+3199 DAHSSDPNYPLYLKM
-3214 LWQWNAHML
+3214 LWQWNAHLL
-3223 IESEMDRQ
+3223 IESELDRR
-3231 KAIKNKWLK
+3231 KAIKNKWVK
-3240 KDLKWTDAN
+3240 WDLKRTDAN
-3249 MEAADYR
+3249 LDAAEYR
-3256 DTLMRMW
+3256 DMIMEMG
-3263 NSVLDGDNITFFEK
+3263 NSILDWDNITFFEK

-3290 LKIIYDQSTELW
+3290 LKIIRDQATELD
-3302 RTDIEKFFNIETSKE
+3302 RKEIENFFDIETSKV

-3323 DVKLKSQ
+3323 DVKLKPQ
-3330 YESVLRQIWQ
+3330 YESVLKQIWQ
-3340 IGRAIDEWNEE
+3340 IGRAIDEWNKE

-3395 KNEMMIGL
+3395 KNEMIIGL

-3428 YARKMN
+3428 YARKTN
-3434 EMLYKWDGQIIS
+3434 EMLYKRDGQIIS

-3455 EDNIEL
+3455 EDNIKI

-3471 ASRAIKNAAMKLSWI
+3471 ASKAIKSAAMNLSWI
-3486 SGSWTWNWSYRT
+3486 SGSWLGNGKYRT

-3506 WEWVPV
+3506 WQWVPV

-3522 LWLKGYNPTNVNE
+3522 LWLKGYNPTNVEE
-3535 IVFKHT
+3535 IVFKYTPHT
-3541 PTADFSLSKDIN
+3541 DLSLAKDIN
-3553 RKVKTTK
+3553 RTVKGPK
-3560 TQTVSSK
+3560 TESVSTK
-3567 KQLSNIESKTT
+3567 KQLSNLEEKAT

>member
-41 TIAKLWEGGKDLAW
+41 TLAKLWGEWRDLAW
-55 RGVNSLELMA
+55 RSVNSLELMA

-90 MEVAKQMSKTKDSL
+90 MEVAKQMSKEKRSL
-104 YWWVKLLEM
+104 YGWVKLLEM

-124 VARLWDSTLNTSEA
+124 VARLWDDTLDTSTA
-138 MKQMEDAIADYIA
+138 MKQMEDTIADYIA

-163 EDTLSDAS
+163 EDTLADAS
-171 KKIKDAKQSTKD
+171 KKIDDAKQIIKD

-188 DKGIITDKEFR
+188 DRWIITDKEFR
-199 KIKKENDLTIKT
+199 KIKKENDLAIKT
-211 LTKEKEDIKEALKKD
+211 LTKEKDEIKEALKKD
-226 YKLAMDKIK
+226 YKLAIDKIK
-235 EGWNPTGFSKL
+235 AGWNPTWFSKL

-252 IKKVFWNEPEKA
+252 IKKVFWNDTTKA
-264 GKLWTNYIMAREL
+264 SKTWTNYIMAREL
-277 LAWWEMADEVISIL
+277 LAWWEMADEVLSVL
-291 AKEWENLAWDLTEEW
+291 AKEWENLTWDLTEEW
-306 IVKCTNLDTLI
+306 LVKCTDLDQLI

-326 LCNNWILRELYRDK
+326 LCNNWVLRELYRDK

-347 IRLTEENA
+347 TRLTEENTN
-355 DKVKTLINTSLFAEE
+355 KVKTLINTSLFAEE
-370 GMTLSDVMLD
+370 GMTLSDVVLD
-380 NRAYRSMKNLGY
+380 NRVYRSMKNLGY
-392 KVTERDWERI
+392 KVTERDGERI
-402 LNDLQNI
+402 LNDLQRVAKSF
-409 AEKFSEDIFWEED
+409 AEDTFWDED

-428 WQEVKPQDV
+428 WQEMKPQDV
-437 VQLIYN
+437 VQLIYDA
-443 ITWDENIIKLLNSRN
+443 TWDENIIKLLNSRN

-471 LLWNNDLARQWII
+471 LLWNNELAREWII
-484 NLFKKGK
+484 NLFRKWK
-491 EWSKVTN
+491 EWNKITN
-498 VRWVFFRA
+498 SRWVFFRA
-506 LTGMEVPDWAKVWYF
+506 LTGIEVPDGAKVGYF

-539 LYDLIADKNKL
+539 LYDMIANKNKL

-577 IKTNLKWGFLV
+577 IKANLKWGFLV

-619 GGQMSSFIREWDN
+619 GWQTSSFVWEWDN

-639 DGVYD
+639 DGLYD
-644 NVAWTISIQSLWEA
+644 DIAWTISIQSLWAA

-664 IASAYEAATGRNW
+664 LASAYEAATGRNW
-677 DRLRYQASYND
+677 DKLRYQASYND
-688 WWVDSLGR
+688 WWVDNLGR

-703 EHFSK
+703 EY
-708 VHSEMRDENW
+708 
-718 NLKSAFHWTTKPGF
+718 GF
-732 KIFDSR
+732 LNDS
-738 VWDSRFWEYKFWD
+738 
-751 VNAIYFTSSKENAL
+751 N
-765 TYTDIWVEED
+765 
-775 WNVIECYLDIR
+775 WNVITFYHWTKWQFDEFDLDFYRTWSWDSSIPWFWFTPLEWAPKIGSLWDADRLLEVYIKSDKPIR
-786 NPYIVDW
+786 EW
-793 KWEAWLRMEDEN
+793 ATLSELM
-805 IRKTFAKEYNKI
+805 
-817 KKKWSK
+817 SK
-823 NVKIANHLDELNEDL
+823 DELISLLERYHIAYLWDDFDIDRRWYKIDERYKNSISAERFFSQIQQYNEIFWNNL
-838 KLFNYVLEE
+838 KWFM
-847 DGDGYYHF
+847 
-855 IYKWDNTKF
+855 
-864 WQRHIVSYS
+864 
-873 LDDTNEL
+873 
-880 FEYWWDYLKV
+880 EYF
-890 DKLTRFDTDSVVRY
+890 TRRT
-904 VLMQN
+904 
-909 ARWANYD
+909 WYD
-916 WIIFKNIRDTWPR
+916 WIWYNKAQFVSFKPENIK
-929 WSILEQ
+929 
-935 ELVDDYVIF
+935 Y
-944 NSNQAKTVD
+944 VD
-953 NRLPTADPNMH
+953 NRLPTYNPDMRYSL
-964 FMEREEVTY
+964 REWHWSPFSFE
-973 NKKWQSLDWNKLTD
+973 
-987 QQVEYFDGAKTW
+987 EFDREFVKTW
-999 EDWELKDG
+999 EWNEAHWAWIYVAARKWTAERYAWYWWDREWRWWWMSKERLEESIADPDDFNEGIYDDLFITRNMAILLLDDMTQYTDELMSPMTFKEARRLELSWYLDSLERNPDDIILQKRVEALKNFKEEDFIIWDPTHNLYQVEIPDRKVADTPTWHNYLEEDWVYDKNIVEEILNKAKEFKWFDYNKAKYILEDRWGFKTMKNWRWIYLALKDWFWSN
-1007 IAELYHGTANWPF
+1007 AWAS
-1020 TKFDS
+1020 KF
-1025 TKANPEWDWWA
+1025 
-1036 GYYSS
+1036 
-1041 NNKLDVHSNYEWWWP
+1041 L
-1056 DLEWKISKRADILE
+1056 
-1070 NEWLSREDAEKIARQ
+1070 
-1085 ELENEPA
+1085 
-1092 MLTVYV
+1092 
-1098 KMKNP
+1098 
-1103 AVVGKTIIFD
+1103 
-1113 ELDEDIAYLQDTILD
+1113 EDI
-1128 SARMKYALTDRDE
+1128 
-1141 REIMQIVY
+1141 
-1149 ESLDEWWI
+1149 
-1157 EIEAFKKRLGMALW
+1157 
-1171 DSVVDDTGNL
+1171 
-1181 VSNDIARLILKDL
+1181 
-1194 WYDWIIDPTVA
+1194 WYDWIHYFWETDWEAWVIFKKWNANITDHTSWQKRVKSYA
-1205 SKFKWMWLWDWT
+1205 SQSD
-1217 VHYIAFEENQYKFVN
+1217 VN
-1232 NLTPSDNLDMTLQR
+1232 
-1246 RLWQY
+1246 
-1251 SDQADMPATDAL
+1251 AEDAV

-1271 RTVADIANWYWFP
+1271 RTWQQIADAYGFPIKIVEWNMIEWVA
-1284 VEYIHNTDLIQW
+1284 
-1296 IKAYWAYWNGV
+1296 AYWAWWNGM
-1307 IYFTDIV
+1307 IYFTDMV
-1314 KESTPPHELFHWIF
+1314 KESTVPHELFHAIF
-1328 NMYVK
+1328 NTYVGK
-1333 GQDSDMYERVLRES
+1333 EQYDRVLEDAS
-1347 SELFW
+1347 KLFQ
-1352 VSEYKA
+1352 VSKYDA
-1358 EEILADSFADWF
+1358 EEILANSFADWF
-1370 RTWEFTYWEKL
+1370 KTWKFTYWDEIK
-1381 KKEAEE
+1381 AI
-1387 LLSKEWKI
+1387 SW
-1395 KKKGLNKEQKSLVAQ
+1395 KKKLTKEQKTFLQRVKDFFEDLAETLWLVD
-1410 VLEYFKEIA
+1410 
-1419 RQLWILDNHRAE
+1419 RHRAE
-1431 VKQMFED
+1431 VEQMFKD
-1438 MVNMKYLPDD
+1438 MVDMKYLPDD
-1448 WKPINP
+1448 WKPVNP
-1454 ETALAKYN
+1454 EMALAKYN

-1470 NYFWKMLGL
+1470 NYFWKMLWL
-1479 DSTDPLYVR
+1479 DATDPLYAR
-1488 NVETKLSEM
+1488 NVETKLADM
-1497 LWIDIQTFDSF
+1497 LWISLDTFDNF

-1516 RIDKQLALERLT
+1516 RIDKQLWLELLT
-1528 TGNFDRDIVN
+1528 TGKFDREIVDIVN
-1538 IGNVRNEIN
+1538 VRKEIN
-1547 ALSEDDLEKQI
+1547 GLSEDDLEKQI
-1558 KDKLWVLVNWWP
+1558 KDELWVLVEWWT

-1603 ISLVNWVQPASLSLE
+1603 ISLVKWVQPASLSLE

-1647 ELDMFVRQIN
+1647 ELDKFVKQIN

-1737 FENKLADESLQWDVS
+1737 FENRLAGESLQWNIS

-1774 ARAWESLWWAEYQ
+1774 ARAWENLWWAEFNI
-1787 VLKGT
+1787 LKGS

-1800 KEWVRNSK
+1800 KEWVKNSN
-1808 FTFKDAQK
+1808 FTFRDAQK
-1816 LKQDFSYAMDTFEQE
+1816 LKQEFSYAMDTFEQE

-1853 YTAPI
+1853 YSAPI

-1882 EEVWPNWERIIHKW
+1882 EEIWPNWERIAHKW

-1915 AKWYNANDLDEA
+1915 AKWYDAGSLDDA
-1927 TINRIE
+1927 TIKRIE
-1933 RRRNQLISNWSTI
+1933 RRRDQLISNWSTI

-1951 EYVVYDVKETLWQTL
+1951 EYVVYDVKETLRQTL

-1978 ILALGREWIENLTN
+1978 ILALGREGIENLTN

-2000 YLEAAKALATT
+2000 YLEATKALATT

-2038 ANTWLPRVMWNNSLA
+2038 ASTWLPRVMWNNSLA
-2053 SDNFFTDILA
+2053 SDNFFTDILS
-2063 SNTIDQDIKNDIF
+2063 SNTIDQDIKKDVF
-2076 SDIIKWFR
+2076 ADIIKWFK
-2084 KNKYVGEDELG
+2084 KNWYIEEDELG
-2095 EMIDKAIS
+2095 KMIDKAIN

-2108 LWKLNTFSPQEIE
+2108 LWKLDIFSPQEKE

-2146 EWGIKEKLESTI
+2146 EWGIREKLESTI
-2158 KEAYNQAIKDLKAAW
+2158 KEAYNQAIKDLQAAW

-2216 ILVRWADEVNVD
+2216 ILVRWADEVSVD
-2228 EKFNWRFWEDDEDVE
+2228 EKFNWRFWEDNDDVE

-2254 ENIQNQYTATL
+2254 ENIQNQYSATL
-2265 KAIENQSQIISDAE
+2265 QAIENQSQIISDAE

-2318 RWMKNYIIWLRWM
+2318 RGMKNYIIWLGWM
-2331 WAYGKMWTSAGIWA
+2331 WTYGKFRTADIWA

-2367 AKPRNAAEEVAWNAA
+2367 AKPRNAAEEVARNAA
-2382 RYFKNLERMLGS
+2382 RYFKNLERLLGS
-2394 ADWKT
+2394 ADGAT
-2399 WVTTSEAVNK
+2399 WVTTSAEVNR
-2409 AFYHIWETF
+2409 AFYHLWEVF

-2444 NQVLKFFKFS
+2444 NQILKFFKFS
-2454 NPWQASYVKM
+2454 NSNQASYVEA
-2464 FKQSHRRDERLL
+2464 FKQTHRRDERLL
-2476 EWVGGYRD
+2476 EWVGWYRD

-2489 NNIDRETF
+2489 NKITREQF
-2497 NRLFGTNY
+2497 NSLFGTNY

-2511 RVLQWLTW
+2511 RVLQWLSW

-2524 GWFARRI
+2524 WWFARRI

-2539 SSRLAFRM
+2539 SSWLAFRM
-2547 LMSYPWQLLTIPQ
+2547 MMSYPWQLLTIPQ
-2560 QWVAYFLKQIWYEQ
+2560 QWVAYFLKQLWYEQ

-2587 RESFWVLDWAYNEL
+2587 RESFWILDWAYNEL
-2601 NITGKLNFNPDSLD
+2601 NITRKLGFNPDSLD
-2615 KNAFYNRYWIPTM
+2615 KNAFYNRYWIPTAE
-2628 KDLYEETG
+2628 DLYEETG

-2642 YINMYAKVDKKYSKP
+2642 YINMYAKADKKYSKP
-2657 WKMSNWIKWLDPYKD
+2657 WKMSSWIKWLDPYKD

-2688 VAFVKWLRDNSYMKF
+2688 IAFVKWLRDNSYMKF
-2703 SSAEDFLAFMDDA
+2703 ASAEDFLEFMNDA

-2721 VKSRLMDAVA
+2721 VKSRLMDAIA
-2731 AASGRNFRNI
+2731 ASSGRNFRNI

-2752 IGWAGWQNCLYWLMQ
+2752 MGWAGWQNILYWLMQ
-2767 MLNFRWSWW
+2767 LFNFRWSWW

-2783 WENFWRLYKATLW
+2783 WENFWRMYKATLW

-2816 EFVNFVTAML
+2816 EFVNFVTALL
-2826 HDLEWSFKLTRYQD
+2826 HDLEWSFKLQRYQD

-2849 DPWYYFLDYL
+2849 DPRYYFLDYL
-2859 SYVRETMNMV
+2859 SYIRETMNMV

-2874 GIQSFWPLR
+2874 GIQSFWPIR
-2883 PFHEQMNSIL
+2883 PFHEWVSSVL

-2919 GRQWKPVNWLIEAA
+2919 GRQWKPINWFVELA
-2933 WAFESGERANLK
+2933 WAWQSWWPENMRA
-2945 AYFEKQFFNLSFWSL
+2945 YIEKQFFNLSFWSL

-3010 KAMQLIADDDVAWED
+3010 KTIQLIADDDVARAD

-3032 LRKAFVNGSQLFKT
+3032 LWKAFVNGSQLFKT
-3046 IKNFNKVRKGEY
+3046 GKNLIKIKKWEY
-3058 SKSFFS
+3058 NKSFFS

-3086 VIPSTNKEAEIFMNT
+3086 VIPSTNEEAVTFIKT
-3101 ILNHSQYRPWSREFN
+3101 ILNHSEYRPGSKQFN

-3123 DYWHMD
+3123 DFGHMD
-3129 KWKWNA
+3129 AAKWNA
-3135 GDAEMELWLQHMKY
+3135 GDAQMELWLEHMKY

-3158 KKNWKRVVDENWDKL
+3158 KKNWERVVDENWNKL

-3186 VANVIYN
+3186 VTNVIYN

-3199 DEHSTDPNYPLYLKM
+3199 DEHSSDPNYPLYLKM

-3223 IESEMDRQ
+3223 IESELNKR
-3231 KAIKNKWLK
+3231 KAIHNKWVK
-3240 KDLKWTDAN
+3240 WDLKWTDAN
-3249 MEAADYR
+3249 LDAAEYR
-3256 DTLMRMW
+3256 DMIMEMG
-3263 NSVLDGDNITFFEK
+3263 NSILDGDNITFFEK

-3285 ATLAA
+3285 ATLVA
-3290 LKIIYDQSTELW
+3290 LKIIRDQATDLW
-3302 RTDIEKFFNIETSKE
+3302 RLDIEKFFNVETSKE

-3323 DVKLKSQ
+3323 NVTLKSQ
-3330 YESVLRQIWQ
+3330 YESVLKQIWQ
-3340 IGRAIDEWNEE
+3340 IGRAIDEWNAD
-3351 RVLAVMSSLTHQF
+3351 RVVAIMSSLTHQF

-3369 TGEITAMVINSTYDR
+3369 TGEVTAMVINSTYDR

-3389 NLSPAM
+3389 NLSPMM

-3408 DFIQRNPEKLR
+3408 DFIQRNPEKMR
-3419 ELLWDAYDE
+3419 ELLWDDYDE

-3446 NMEELVSRN
+3446 NMEELITRN
-3455 EDNIEL
+3455 EGATEA
-3461 ISGALKKWSG
+3461 ISKAVKKWSW
-3471 ASRAIKNAAMKLSWI
+3471 ASRALKSAATNFSWI
-3486 SGSWTWNWSYRT
+3486 SGSWVGNGRRTT

-3512 KIKWADLVKE
+3512 KVKWADLVKE

-3541 PTADFSLSKDIN
+3541 PTLDLSLAKDIN

-3560 TQTVSSK
+3560 SQTISSK
-3567 KQLSNIESKTT
+3567 KQLSKLEEKAT
-3578 KALEAES
+3578 KAIEAES